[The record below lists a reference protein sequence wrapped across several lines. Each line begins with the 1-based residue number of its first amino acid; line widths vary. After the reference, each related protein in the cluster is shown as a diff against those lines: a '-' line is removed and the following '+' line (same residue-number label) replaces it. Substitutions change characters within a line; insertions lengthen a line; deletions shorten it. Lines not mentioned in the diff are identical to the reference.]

1 MYQSRHAVAIPRF
14 VMSYGLSW
22 HANTTSAAPLID
34 ISPDGNRT
42 QRAIGRLLWPKYISR
57 GSIKSSIHHRRLI
70 QKPPVRHA
78 QPLSRSVAGHVKQ
91 CLKCASG
98 NVRPLP
104 WTDKEALR
112 MGERQEPPAW
122 LRVARRGAEL
132 WGCEGELIRWLET
145 FRGALRCGWNGDISP
160 GNRSGR
166 REVRYSSDATDAEGR
181 TRRGRILM
189 QPEWRH
195 GRRGI
200 RDGRGSML
208 HLAYTYKSVGWIA
221 DLESC
226 C

>member
-1 MYQSRHAVAIPRF
+1 MYQSRYAVAIRRF

-70 QKPPVRHA
+70 QKPPVRHT
-78 QPLSRSVAGHVKQ
+78 QSPNRSVAGHVKQ

-104 WTDKEALR
+104 WANKEALR

-122 LRVARRGAEL
+122 LGVARRGAGL

-145 FRGALRCGWNGDISP
+145 FRGALRCGRNGDISP
-160 GNRSGR
+160 RNRSGR
-166 REVRYSSDATDAEGR
+166 REVRYSSDANEKRGPDTGTPNTNAAGAQTWPAWNMGR
-181 TRRGRILM
+181 KWKHAPG
-189 QPEWRH
+189 
-195 GRRGI
+195 
-200 RDGRGSML
+200 L
-208 HLAYTYKSVGWIA
+208 HLLGQGWTG
-221 DLESC
+221 DLELC